1 MIFRQAT
8 LSDKSAIEELFM
20 DMLRAIDVRFDYIYE
35 NEEDYLL
42 RFFGPSEDVIIVAE
56 NKGEVIG
63 YISVEVKR
71 EDREYVYIDDF
82 CVDEKYRSRG
92 IGTKLLSYS
101 EEAAKNAGIYDILL
115 HVEESNLPARRL
127 YERSGYELLR
137 KDNTRLLMVKHL

>member
-20 DMLRAIDVRFDYIYE
+20 DMLRAIYGEDPKGGY
-35 NEEDYLL
+35 EEDYLL